1 MATAVVSGRVDEAIR
16 QRADVVM
23 RKAGL
28 KPTDVI
34 QGLWATI
41 ASTGEVPDAALPAA
55 AETKGQEAM
64 AHLDRFLDSLPPVNR
79 AYAGLSD
86 DEILALKVHDN
97 E

>member
-16 QRADVVM
+16 QRADVAM

-34 QGLWATI
+34 QGVWATM
-41 ASTGEVPDAALPAA
+41 AKTGEVPDVARPVAA
-55 AETKGQEAM
+55 ASKEQEAM
-64 AHLDRFLDSLPPVNR
+64 VRLDNFLKALPPVNS
-79 AYAGLSD
+79 AYVGWSD
-86 DEILALKVHDN
+86 DDILALKARG